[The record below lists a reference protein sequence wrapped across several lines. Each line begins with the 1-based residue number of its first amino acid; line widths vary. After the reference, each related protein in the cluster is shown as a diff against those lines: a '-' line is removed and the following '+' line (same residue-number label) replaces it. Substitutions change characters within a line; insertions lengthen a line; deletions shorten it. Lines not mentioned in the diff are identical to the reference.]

1 MHCFFKKNL
10 QLAKSVAPNKS
21 CFGIQL
27 AHAGRKASTQR
38 PWEEE
43 VLLQKQKTWK
53 TISSSPIPFQETWH
67 VPQEMKLSDI
77 ERVKK
82 QFISAS
88 LKAVEIGFDLIEI
101 HGTHGYLLHQFL
113 SPISNKRKDK
123 YGGSLENRMR
133 FPLEVFLQLK
143 TSS

>member
-1 MHCFFKKNL
+1 M
-10 QLAKSVAPNKS
+10 
-21 CFGIQL
+21 
-27 AHAGRKASTQR
+27 R
-38 PWEEE
+38 
-43 VLLQKQKTWK
+43 
-53 TISSSPIPFQETWH
+53 
-67 VPQEMKLSDI
+67 LSDI

-143 TSS
+143 TSFLKIFLLV